1 MYTLSMDEGKE
12 MGKHYDDFNKI
23 ILNLNVVGVKIEDK
37 DQAVILISSLPKVYE
52 HFVDTIL
59 HGKQSLFMSRVKNA
73 LNSKDLQR
81 KTDTKSESNVEGL
94 IVRGMTEKRIL
105 ARNDGNQDPN
115 PAATPLEQ
123 TSSVD
128 TISGMGI

>member
-1 MYTLSMDEGKE
+1 MYTLSMDERKE
-12 MGKHYDDFNKI
+12 MRKHYDDFNKI

-73 LNSKDLQR
+73 LNSKYLQR
-81 KTDTKSESNVEGL
+81 KTDTKLKAMLKVL
-94 IVRGMTEKRIL
+94 
-105 ARNDGNQDPN
+105 
-115 PAATPLEQ
+115 
-123 TSSVD
+123 
-128 TISGMGI
+128 